1 MLVQLSD
8 AWHEKNVVDE
18 TGVVDADTRPLE
30 KLQLGAST
38 GRCDD
43 RNPPGL
49 APVLGDLFPYL
60 VYLPAVALAGSLCR
74 LGSSILCLSL
84 SAVAAD
90 YFFVPGRGVF
100 LNADP
105 ASRVGLGLFIVTS
118 IPIIVAFYWYHIKFD
133 RLRGYD
139 RSGTESRRK

>member
-1 MLVQLSD
+1 MQTLGRWRSCSLVLLL
-8 AWHEKNVVDE
+8 VVVT
-18 TGVVDADTRPLE
+18 TGIRLV
-30 KLQLGAST
+30 
-38 GRCDD
+38 
-43 RNPPGL
+43 L
-49 APVLGDLFPYL
+49 APVLGDPFPYL

-133 RLRGYD
+133 RFA
-139 RSGTESRRK
+139 RS